1 MWKTTKSAFV
11 AWMTLASA
19 LPLHAQ
25 DIEDT
30 QTFSDWRVTCEGD
43 QGCRMSQAIVQ
54 ASTNRLILE
63 FKIYGSDDPTALIT
77 FPLGILLST
86 GWQYKIDNQ
95 KGAVLPFEIC
105 NVDGCFAGVKLSNS
119 LIKSMKRGNKMS
131 IRFFDAA
138 QSEVNPV
145 VSLAG
150 FTKAYEAIQ

>member
-1 MWKTTKSAFV
+1 
-11 AWMTLASA
+11 
-19 LPLHAQ
+19 
-25 DIEDT
+25 
-30 QTFSDWRVTCEGD
+30 
-43 QGCRMSQAIVQ
+43 MSQAIVQ

-119 LIKSMKRGNKMS
+119 LINSMKRGNKMS

-145 VSLAG
+145 VSLVG